1 MKFNSIADDGKSLNL
16 STIIMQSHVKPFLQ
30 YICWAQNA
38 TSHVLTS
45 YCFHSFPLSDACYG
59 IQSYRVRVICWL
71 TFAAGF
77 QECEEHG
84 RRFCRLGWE
93 RTSGEA
99 SPRRAVLDLSISH
112 TQDVVWQTHGTLLWC
127 WWLQRVL
134 VNAWRWLGCH
144 FFCVRVAKI
153 MDVVVVL
160 LANPWHA
167 KSININHSL
176 SFRIVMMFM
185 MDYGWEYAVKH
196 MQENR

>member
-93 RTSGEA
+93 RTSGEV

-112 TQDVVWQTHGTLLWC
+112 NVRCCVANTWDATVMLLWRWPGC
-127 WWLQRVL
+127 QFFLCL
-134 VNAWRWLGCH
+134 CGKDKVN
-144 FFCVRVAKI
+144 KY
-153 MDVVVVL
+153 
-160 LANPWHA
+160 
-167 KSININHSL
+167 KSFSQL
-176 SFRIVMMFM
+176 
-185 MDYGWEYAVKH
+185 
-196 MQENR
+196 